1 MEQLT
6 ITLEPLACQSC
17 FEQIQDALE
26 QQPGVGEVAAYFKTN
41 KLVIQ
46 FNLKS
51 TSDAE
56 LEKVVTGMGY
66 NVAKT
71 SVAR

>member
-6 ITLEPLACQSC
+6 ITLEPLACESC
-17 FEQIQDALE
+17 FETIQDKLE
-26 QQPGVGEVAAYFKTN
+26 QQDGVGEVAAYFKTN

-46 FNLKS
+46 FNLKQ
-51 TSDAE
+51 TDDTK
-56 LEKVVTGMGY
+56 LTHVVTDLGY

-71 SVAR
+71 SVER